1 MLRYQCLSISLSIRS
16 DQQFD
21 QFFQGQLVMTQLY
34 ILILN
39 IFNISPQSKL
49 SASLYV
55 HIS

>member
-39 IFNISPQSKL
+39 ILNISPQSKL

>member
-1 MLRYQCLSISLSIRS
+1 MLKYQCLSISLSIRS

-21 QFFQGQLVMTQLY
+21 TFFQGQLVMTQLY

-39 IFNISPQSKL
+39 IFNISPQSIL

-55 HIS
+55 YIS